1 MIALLHF
8 FELSRKTVLPLYFF
22 IVKSLF
28 STLTGRFD
36 YFIVKLKLLASF
48 SIFFFQS
55 DSNTIPV
62 GMCSYSQNR
71 NNREAEKDLTNGLY
85 HPV

>member
-8 FELSRKTVLPLYFF
+8 FELSSKTVLPLYFF

-48 SIFFFQS
+48 SFFFQS
-55 DSNTIPV
+55 DSNAIPF
-62 GMCSYSQNR
+62 GMCSYAQNR

>member
-48 SIFFFQS
+48 SIFFFFKVIQTQS
-55 DSNTIPV
+55 LSECAPTHKIEITV
-62 GMCSYSQNR
+62 KR
-71 NNREAEKDLTNGLY
+71 RRT
-85 HPV
+85 

>member
-8 FELSRKTVLPLYFF
+8 FELSRKTVLPLYFV

-48 SIFFFQS
+48 SFFFFKVIQTQS
-55 DSNTIPV
+55 LSECAPTHKIEITV
-62 GMCSYSQNR
+62 KR
-71 NNREAEKDLTNGLY
+71 RRT
-85 HPV
+85 